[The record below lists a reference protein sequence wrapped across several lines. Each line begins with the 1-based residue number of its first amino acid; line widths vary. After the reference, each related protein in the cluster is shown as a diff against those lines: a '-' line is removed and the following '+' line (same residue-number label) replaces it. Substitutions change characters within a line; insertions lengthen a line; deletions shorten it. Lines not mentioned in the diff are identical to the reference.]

1 MMKNRAVSASEE
13 EIAMNLDDELR
24 ILRGI
29 SPFSEIDPKA
39 LKLLAFASDR
49 MIFLAGQNLFAEG
62 DQASAAYVILSG
74 SADVF
79 QTTANGIE
87 KVGEVHEQSVVG
99 EFALLCDKPRQ
110 TTVTATST
118 VNALQITK
126 DSFQKLMSC
135 CPNTMA
141 GILSGLGERMSKVS

>member
-1 MMKNRAVSASEE
+1 
-13 EIAMNLDDELR
+13 MNLDDELR

-29 SPFSEIDPKA
+29 SPFSEINPKA

-49 MIFLAGQNLFAEG
+49 MIFQAGQDLFAEG
-62 DQASAAYVILSG
+62 DQASAAYVILAG
-74 SADVF
+74 SVEVF
-79 QTTANGIE
+79 QITPNGME
-87 KVGEVHEQSVVG
+87 KIAEAHQQSVVG
-99 EFALLCDKPRQ
+99 DVALLCDKPRQ

-118 VNALQITK
+118 VEALQITK

-141 GILSGLGERMSKVS
+141 DILSGLGHQISKAS

>member
-1 MMKNRAVSASEE
+1 
-13 EIAMNLDDELR
+13 MNLDDELR

-29 SPFSEIDPKA
+29 SPFSEINPKA

-49 MIFLAGQNLFAEG
+49 MIFQAGQDLFAEG

-74 SADVF
+74 SVDVF
-79 QTTANGIE
+79 QMTPTGMDKIAE
-87 KVGEVHEQSVVG
+87 AHQQSVVG
-99 EFALLCDKPRQ
+99 DVALLCDKPRQ

-118 VNALQITK
+118 VEALQITK

-135 CPNTMA
+135 CPNTLA
-141 GILSGLGERMSKVS
+141 DILSGLGERMSKAS

>member
-1 MMKNRAVSASEE
+1 MDRADRACEE

-29 SPFSEIDPKA
+29 SPFSEINPKA

-49 MIFLAGQNLFAEG
+49 MIFQTGQDLFAEG

-79 QTTANGIE
+79 QMTANGMKKI
-87 KVGEVHEQSVVG
+87 GEVQQESVVG

-118 VNALQITK
+118 VEVLQITK

-141 GILSGLGERMSKVS
+141 GILSGLGERMSKAS